1 MLRETNHMCKFI
13 SFVSLRSINLFMGYR
28 QTCADPENSARAG
41 PENFLLVTI
50 VFHGGTFHWPYGPLF
65 EGSVPVFVIFQVGR
79 IAQQRSRV
87 DLTKICCSIAVLRAC
102 PFILG
107 PSFTGSELYWKKKI
121 KVCRVALDHLDLYLR
136 GSCLLGFGS

>member
-1 MLRETNHMCKFI
+1 
-13 SFVSLRSINLFMGYR
+13 MGYR

-79 IAQQRSRV
+79 SGPLLDPPMGEIDIVSYLYPIQYLSPSSPP
-87 DLTKICCSIAVLRAC
+87 I
-102 PFILG
+102 ILHTMHNEILEG
-107 PSFTGSELYWKKKI
+107 TLPL
-121 KVCRVALDHLDLYLR
+121 A
-136 GSCLLGFGS
+136 